1 MSENQVVIR
10 ARLAQAA
17 TVLRELGSL
26 RNAFRQ
32 NAADSRSTSRAIT
45 AGNRAVADSYRAVGK
60 ASQDSMKQQVQ
71 AARESQRAVSNLKR
85 ELANMANQAGVG
97 GYLRSGIA
105 ALGVAGGAS
114 LVASGVRAYDAK
126 QGLQRSFTHQYGA
139 STGARVAAQT
149 RQFSDEFGVPMREV
163 STSLRQLSNQL
174 EPAMLMR
181 TMRAFTATGFI
192 TGADPEGLAEA
203 LRQYTQVANFGKLQG
218 DELKIMQERGVNLI
232 PILQAAGLGGRI
244 GSQTNPITFEELNAA
259 VIKFGESADAV
270 KYMGEISEQGSVAL
284 VQMQNAI
291 TQDLLPALGKEFT
304 PVVKDLAREMPRI
317 VGAGQFLISNWKAVG
332 GSIAGVWLG
341 IKAAKLYETGA
352 SIAAA
357 RALLKVAGAGEAA
370 AAAQGGGLLGGI
382 FKKRGPRLPKNAG
395 ATVWK
400 DTLGQAPLGDLLTG
414 GGAGA
419 ASGAMGP
426 LGTAVGAGGVFV
438 AGALALA
445 GVVEGIGRLA
455 GLNYDDTLFGQ
466 IENGLAGRGFKSG
479 SQLKQEIQAKHD
491 ALFGATG
498 SVTAAERR
506 KAAREKYMGRMSR
519 SEYFMQTG
527 DADIFAT
534 ESKRQEMIQRRQ
546 QIESERIA
554 SQERN
559 RQRNWDAQRRRGGT
573 SPRRASIDR
582 ANAEANARL
591 NYGAGF

>member
-1 MSENQVVIR
+1 M
-10 ARLAQAA
+10 A

-26 RNAFRQ
+26 RNAARQ
-32 NAADSRSTSRAIT
+32 NANESRSSSRAIT

-60 ASQDSMKQQVQ
+60 ASQDSMRQQVQ
-71 AARESQRAVSNLKR
+71 AAKESQRAVASLKR

-114 LVASGVRAYDAK
+114 LVANGVRAYDAK

-181 TMRAFTATGFI
+181 TMKAFTATGFI

-218 DELKIMQERGVNLI
+218 DELKIMQERGVNLY
-232 PILQAAGLGGRI
+232 PILEAAGLAGRI
-244 GSQTNPITFEELNAA
+244 GSQTNQITFEELNAA

-332 GSIAGVWLG
+332 GGIAAVWLG
-341 IKAAKLYETGA
+341 IKAVKLYETGA
-352 SIAAA
+352 SLAAA
-357 RALLKVAGAGEAA
+357 RALLKVAAAGEVAA
-370 AAAQGGGLLGGI
+370 ASQGGGLLGGI
-382 FKKRGPRLPKNAG
+382 FKKRAPKPPR

-400 DTLGQAPLGDLLTG
+400 DTLGQAPLGDLM
-414 GGAGA
+414 GGASTAGA
-419 ASGAMGP
+419 GAMGP
-426 LGTAVGAGGVFV
+426 LGTAAGAGGVFV

-445 GVVEGIGRLA
+445 GVVEGVGRLA

-479 SQLKQEIQAKHD
+479 SQLKQEIQARHD

-498 SVTAAERR
+498 SVTAAESR

-519 SEYFMQTG
+519 TEYFMQTG

-546 QIESERIA
+546 QSESERMA

-559 RQRNWDAQRRRGGT
+559 RQGNWNAQGRRGGT

-582 ANAEANARL
+582 ANAEANSRL
-591 NYGAGF
+591 NYGAAY